1 MNQLPR
7 WGRYLLAVALA
18 AFAIQHFVYAIMG
31 GGLGPPWVLAR
42 PLWAWLMGFVLLLVS
57 ASIAI
62 GKQARLAASALSAL
76 LLLYVVLHYTPRFAA
91 GIRNPGP
98 WTSASELIC
107 ISGATL
113 VLASVLAGE
122 RTGRTMLLG
131 RLLFGLPLIVFAV
144 QHFLYAGFIA
154 TLIPGWIPAR
164 LFWAYFVGVAFVAA
178 AVSMV
183 STLGGRLGGTLL
195 GSMFFTWVVIVHAP
209 RVAAASHSANERTSL
224 FVAMAMCGGAWAVAG
239 TL

>member
-1 MNQLPR
+1 MNQLPG
-7 WGRYLLAVALA
+7 WGRYLLAGALA
-18 AFAIQHFVYAIMG
+18 AFAIQHFVYARMA

-122 RTGRTMLLG
+122 HTSRTILLG
-131 RLLFGLPLIVFAV
+131 RLLFGLPLMVFAV

-178 AVSMV
+178 AVSIV

-209 RVAAASHSANERTSL
+209 RVAAASHSANEWTSL